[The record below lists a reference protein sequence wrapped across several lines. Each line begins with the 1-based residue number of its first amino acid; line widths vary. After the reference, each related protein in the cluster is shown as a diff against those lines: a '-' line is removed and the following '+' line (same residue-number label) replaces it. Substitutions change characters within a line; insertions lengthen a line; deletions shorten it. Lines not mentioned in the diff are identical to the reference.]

1 LEIPSSQL
9 KENPMSTKAM
19 TLRLSPE
26 QAAELE
32 AVARADQQTVSET
45 VRDAIDTLIEER
57 RKDKDFQ
64 ARLRAMIKEEQKV
77 LERLAR

>member
-1 LEIPSSQL
+1 
-9 KENPMSTKAM
+9 MSTKAM
-19 TLRLSPE
+19 TLRLSAD

-64 ARLRAMIKEEQKV
+64 ARLRAMIKGEQKV

>member
-1 LEIPSSQL
+1 
-9 KENPMSTKAM
+9 MSTKAM
-19 TLRLSPE
+19 TLRLSPD